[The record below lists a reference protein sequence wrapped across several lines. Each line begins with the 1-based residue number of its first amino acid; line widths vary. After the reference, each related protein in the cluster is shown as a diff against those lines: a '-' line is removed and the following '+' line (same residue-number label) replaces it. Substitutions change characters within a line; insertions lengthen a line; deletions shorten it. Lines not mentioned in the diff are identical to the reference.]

1 MALIQGDKLLILLV
15 LKQSLIAIVIRL
27 KFAIQTVYLANLGGS
42 YLVKSSD
49 LINLPSLMFKDDLS
63 SNKSTQKEPF
73 KALFYFLIPT
83 VVKPEVLS
91 SCP

>member
-1 MALIQGDKLLILLV
+1 MEAYLIPKRLQRTNTQLIVLAVQEIKSLILQV
-15 LKQSLIAIVIRL
+15 LRQRLIAIVIRL

-63 SNKSTQKEPF
+63 SNKSTQKEP
-73 KALFYFLIPT
+73 
-83 VVKPEVLS
+83 
-91 SCP
+91 